1 MKSRFRA
8 LKQHQ
13 LDTALQRW
21 RGAGL
26 PVRPSIGWIKAI
38 REALGMPAAYLAKKM
53 DMTHSSLLRLE
64 SSEADDGITLGSLR
78 RVAEALECELQY
90 ALVPRKS
97 LTETLEAQATKLAQE
112 RMRVVAH
119 TMALEAQSTSEA
131 IAENQLKEI
140 KESLLKG
147 SLRELWR

>member
-13 LDTALQRW
+13 LDTVLQRW
-21 RGAGL
+21 RSADL
-26 PVRPSIGWIKAI
+26 PSRPSIGWLKAI
-38 REALGMPAAYLAKKM
+38 REALGMPAAYLAKKIGV
-53 DMTHSSLLRLE
+53 THSSLLRLE

-78 RVAEALECELQY
+78 RVAEALDCELQY

-97 LTETLEAQATKLAQE
+97 LIETLETQATKLAQE
-112 RMRVVAH
+112 RMKVVAH
-119 TMALEAQSTSEA
+119 TMALEAQSTSKA
-131 IAENQLKEI
+131 IAENQIKEI

-147 SLRELWR
+147 SRRELWR